1 MATPFSVADI
11 SCADLDSPE
20 VKRKMLVTAPK
31 THPII
36 PITAKVLINAH
47 PL

>member
-1 MATPFSVADI
+1 MATPFNVADI

-20 VKRKMLVTAPK
+20 VKRKMFVTAPK
-31 THPII
+31 THPVI